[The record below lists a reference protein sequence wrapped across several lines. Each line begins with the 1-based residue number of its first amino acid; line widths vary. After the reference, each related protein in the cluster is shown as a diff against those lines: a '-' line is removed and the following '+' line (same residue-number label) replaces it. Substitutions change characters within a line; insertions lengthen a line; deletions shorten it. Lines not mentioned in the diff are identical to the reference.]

1 MSNAPII
8 LITGANT
15 GIGFEVIKA
24 LVDSPHAYTI
34 LLGGR
39 SIQKAKDAVKLAKEQ
54 FPNSQST
61 LSAIQV
67 DIEDDA
73 SISKAFEEVSTKY
86 ERLDVLINNA
96 GALFDFEIQS
106 GRMTMREAWNK
117 SWNVNTTG
125 TQIMTHTFVPL
136 LLKSSDPRLLFVTS
150 GTSSLTETES
160 SEMWVNKVPAKGWP
174 KQAISM
180 PSYRSSKTGMNM
192 MMREWA
198 RVLTEDG
205 VKVWCISPGFLA
217 TGLGAGPAANKEM
230 GAGDPALG
238 GKFIKDVVE
247 GKRDQDVGKVI
258 RSGSNQPW

>member
-24 LVDSPHAYTI
+24 LVDSPNAYTI

-86 ERLDVLINNA
+86 QRLDVLINNA
-96 GALFDFEIQS
+96 G
-106 GRMTMREAWNK
+106 MTSK
-117 SWNVNTTG
+117 SLHFRW
-125 TQIMTHTFVPL
+125 H
-136 LLKSSDPRLLFVTS
+136 
-150 GTSSLTETES
+150 
-160 SEMWVNKVPAKGWP
+160 
-174 KQAISM
+174 
-180 PSYRSSKTGMNM
+180 
-192 MMREWA
+192 
-198 RVLTEDG
+198 
-205 VKVWCISPGFLA
+205 
-217 TGLGAGPAANKEM
+217 
-230 GAGDPALG
+230 
-238 GKFIKDVVE
+238 
-247 GKRDQDVGKVI
+247 
-258 RSGSNQPW
+258 